1 MKGDVAAARAENPGA
16 PVPIDLVTTS
26 ASGFDPDITPAD
38 AEFQLPR
45 VAKKRGVTVEK
56 LQALVARHTER
67 RQFGMLGEPR
77 VNVLELNLDLDQR
90 FPVNKQARGD
100 HP

>member
-1 MKGDVAAARAENPGA
+1 MVRPFRRFYQKWLNTIEKLHAPIAGGSTNIVPGISTNRH
-16 PVPIDLVTTS
+16 PPSIEKL
-26 ASGFDPDITPAD
+26 
-38 AEFQLPR
+38 
-45 VAKKRGVTVEK
+45 RGVTVEK